1 MCLSAVVQ
9 LVSSEALLGE
19 PSSGIAVQQKVT
31 YPSTEDY
38 TEFARRH
45 EPSLRY
51 ALVAQLGYEAGREA
65 TQDALVWAWEHWG
78 RIRSVSNPGGYLF
91 RVAKRRAL
99 RQRVS
104 RGSVVVDLPEPGS
117 PRIEPGLDDA
127 LGHLSKRQRA
137 VVFLVE
143 GLGLSY
149 QETADQLGISRS
161 AVQTHLERALARLRD
176 DLGVTLDV

>member
-1 MCLSAVVQ
+1 M
-9 LVSSEALLGE
+9 
-19 PSSGIAVQQKVT
+19 QQQMPC
-31 YPSTEDY
+31 PSTEEY

-51 ALVAQLGYEAGREA
+51 ALVAQLGYQTGREA
-65 TQDALVWAWEHWG
+65 TQDALVYAWEHWG

-99 RQRVS
+99 RQRAT
-104 RGSVVVDLPEPGS
+104 RGSLAMDLPENPS
-117 PRIEPGLDDA
+117 PRIEPKLDDA
-127 LGHLSKRQRA
+127 LRHLSKRQRA

-149 QETADQLGISRS
+149 QETADQLDISRS
-161 AVQTHLERALARLRD
+161 AVQTHLERALARLRS
-176 DLGVTLDV
+176 DLGVALDV

>member
-1 MCLSAVVQ
+1 MAM
-9 LVSSEALLGE
+9 
-19 PSSGIAVQQKVT
+19 QQQVT
-31 YPSTEDY
+31 YPSTEEY

-65 TQDALVWAWEHWG
+65 TQDALVYAWEHWD

-99 RQRVS
+99 RHRATRQPVAADSSAPGVPRV
-104 RGSVVVDLPEPGS
+104 
-117 PRIEPGLDDA
+117 EPGLDDA

-137 VVFLVE
+137 VVLLVE
-143 GLGLSY
+143 GLGLTY

-161 AVQTHLERALARLRD
+161 AVQTHLGRALARLRSH
-176 DLGVTLDV
+176 LGVTLDA

>member
-1 MCLSAVVQ
+1 M
-9 LVSSEALLGE
+9 GD
-19 PSSGIAVQQKVT
+19 PSSGMAMQQQVS
-31 YPSTEDY
+31 YPSTEEY

-51 ALVAQLGYEAGREA
+51 ALVAQLGYEAGRDA
-65 TQDALVWAWEHWG
+65 TQDALVYAWEHWD

-99 RQRVS
+99 RRRAT
-104 RGSVVVDLPEPGS
+104 RGSVGMDLPDGDS
-117 PRIEPGLDDA
+117 PRIEPKLDDA
-127 LGHLSKRQRA
+127 LRHLSKRQRS

-143 GLGLSY
+143 GLGLTY

-161 AVQTHLERALARLRD
+161 AVQTHLERALARLRN